1 MRKKGL
7 FAQLN
12 KSRPGGYEGRKD
24 KKMWYA
30 VAEYA
35 DGTRIEKYFPYHE
48 NGNYSAE
55 CERQYDI
62 ECWLLSQH
70 EDCTFYSVVYVEE
83 D

>member
-1 MRKKGL
+1 
-7 FAQLN
+7 
-12 KSRPGGYEGRKD
+12 
-24 KKMWYA
+24 MWYA

-35 DGTRIEKYFPYHE
+35 DGTRIEKNFPYHE

-70 EDCTFYSVVYVEE
+70 EDCTFYSVVYVEDDCRRKSYVLYHE
-83 D
+83 KLCLHF